1 MKRILIQDKSLSED
15 TLESL
20 MDLVQGDFDKNK
32 LEIEATMCLS
42 ETELEITKYGL
53 IICHPHIQP
62 NSCCVPYF
70 FKARAS
76 NVPVI
81 LTYKTKTK
89 GSEELEAMS
98 DQFKIDLK
106 HRSSSGH
113 EFYTDLIRSLEDKI

>member
-1 MKRILIQDKSLSED
+1 MKRILIQNKSGTSE
-15 TLESL
+15 TLDSIKER
-20 MDLVQGDFDKNK
+20 VQEDFEGR

-42 ETELEITKYGL
+42 ETEFEITKYGL

-81 LTYKTKTK
+81 FTYKTKTK
-89 GSEELEAMS
+89 GIEKLEAMS

-106 HRSSSGH
+106 HQSSLGH
-113 EFYTDLIRSLEDKI
+113 EFYTDLIRSLEGQF

>member
-1 MKRILIQDKSLSED
+1 MKRILIQNKSRTSA
-15 TLESL
+15 TLDSL
-20 MDLVQGDFDKNK
+20 KDLVQGDFEGR

-53 IICHPHIQP
+53 IICHPHIKP

-76 NVPVI
+76 KVPVI
-81 LTYKTKTK
+81 FTYVVKT
-89 GSEELEAMS
+89 EETETLEAMS

-106 HRSSSGH
+106 HQSSLGH
-113 EFYTDLIRSLEDKI
+113 QFYTDLIKSLEGQF

>member
-1 MKRILIQDKSLSED
+1 MKRILIQNKSRTSA
-15 TLESL
+15 TLDSL
-20 MDLVQGDFDKNK
+20 KDLVQGDFEGR

-81 LTYKTKTK
+81 FTYVVKT
-89 GSEELEAMS
+89 EETETLEAMS

-106 HRSSSGH
+106 HQSSLGH
-113 EFYTDLIRSLEDKI
+113 QFYTDLIKSLEGQF